1 MPLLRSLSTMN
12 KNRFGTSE
20 IIISLAIVAMI
31 ASIAVRIFNSYLFSL
46 LLSFIDNRLLFILL
60 GVVLSLASVW
70 QFNLARSDDEPGLNK
85 VMAHIRVVL
94 NILLALACFYLAF
107 TGVLNA

>member
-1 MPLLRSLSTMN
+1 MN

-31 ASIAVRIFNSYLFSL
+31 ASIAIRIFNPDLFSL
-46 LLSFIDNRLLFILL
+46 SFSFIDNRLLFILL

-70 QFNLARSDDEPGLNK
+70 QFKLARSDDEVGLNK
-85 VMAHIRVVL
+85 MMTHIRVIL
-94 NILLALACFYLAF
+94 NIVLALACFYLAF
-107 TGVLNA
+107 IGGLNA